1 MIIGVPHL
9 STAQQSAESLSREL
23 KDLYG
28 FEKLEGL
35 INVIAVALEEGPK
48 SAMKYARQ
56 ADEMLGNLYDNHPI
70 LSSEQSRLQAIAINQ
85 VGLAYFENERYSAAL
100 QYFNTAYLIAQKQG
114 QLDEMT
120 VAATYAQ
127 EAEELGGAEPTGI
140 GGAIKQKLNGI
151 RLGGMFQ
158 SNAQRVS
165 INTAIKLGDR
175 HAANGNYRKG
185 IEQYDKAIA
194 KLRNHGDYERIRQ
207 LELVMADWQVNSGNF
222 EEAIGLIQKNEIGTK
237 DTSQMSDRMVA
248 LIKEMEV
255 IEDQKSALQ
264 TEPSTASQPNDQRK
278 APVNIEGITSSREIV
293 EIARQ
298 LESNSDYAQS
308 LAYYKIYVELQEQL
322 AAEEKQRELD
332 IQEKNFQIE
341 QRSQEVA
348 LLNQQQQ
355 IQSLELENRQIELNR
370 QSIISKYLL
379 WGLAAFMIIAVVVLW
394 LYRAKRRDHRKLTI
408 AYSDLDDANTRLA
421 EAEQRIKTLL
431 TQQVSGAVAEELI
444 GGKADKTVS
453 RKFVAIMFVDIR
465 GFTPFAESRDP
476 EEIIQYQNDV
486 FSFMI
491 EIVSKHGGVINQFM
505 GDGFMATFGAPVSHE
520 NDAQEAYL
528 AGQEILEVLSK
539 KNAQGEIPLTQIG
552 IGLHAGWVVAG
563 NVGTSERMQY
573 SITGNTVITAA
584 RLEQMNKQ
592 YDSSFIISDTVLDQL
607 EEGIHPTGKR
617 ETVALKGRSEE
628 MGILVVNR
636 VRSTVE

>member
-1 MIIGVPHL
+1 
-9 STAQQSAESLSREL
+9 
-23 KDLYG
+23 
-28 FEKLEGL
+28 
-35 INVIAVALEEGPK
+35 
-48 SAMKYARQ
+48 
-56 ADEMLGNLYDNHPI
+56 MLDDLYDNHPK
-70 LSSEQSRLQAIAINQ
+70 LSTKDAQLQAVAMNQ
-85 VGLAYFENERYSAAL
+85 VGLAYFENERYGDAL
-100 QYFNTAYLIAQKQG
+100 QYFNEAYSAAQKQG

-120 VAATYAQ
+120 VAAIYSQ
-127 EAEELGGAEPTGI
+127 EAEELKDAEPTGI
-140 GGAIKQKLNGI
+140 GGALKDKLNKI

-158 SNAQRVS
+158 TGAEQVS

-194 KLRNHGDYERIRQ
+194 KLRNHGDYEKIRQ
-207 LELVMADWQVNSGNF
+207 LELVMADWQMNSGNF
-222 EEAIGLIQKNEIGTK
+222 EEAIDLIQRNELSES
-237 DTSQMSDRMVA
+237 DTSHVSERMVA
-248 LIKEMEV
+248 LIREMEL
-255 IEDQKSALQ
+255 IDDQKSTIEATPSSTLQ
-264 TEPSTASQPNDQRK
+264 PRNQRK
-278 APVNIEGITSSREIV
+278 APVNTEGITSGQEIV

-298 LESNSDYAQS
+298 LERNSDYAQS
-308 LAYYKIYVELQEQL
+308 IAYYKVYVELQEQL

-341 QRSQEVA
+341 QRAQEVA
-348 LLNQQQQ
+348 LLNQQRK
-355 IQSLELENRQIELNR
+355 IQSLELENQQIELNR
-370 QSIISKYLL
+370 QSLISRYLL
-379 WGLAAFMIIAVVVLW
+379 WGLAAFIIIALVILW
-394 LYRAKRRDHRKLTI
+394 LYRTKRRDHKKLML
-408 AYSDLDDANTRLA
+408 AYSDLDEANIRLA

-453 RKFVAIMFVDIR
+453 KKFVAIMFVDIR

-476 EEIIQYQNDV
+476 EEIIQYQNDI

-505 GDGFMATFGAPVSHE
+505 GDGFMATFGAPISHK
-520 NDAQEAYL
+520 NDVQEAFL
-528 AGQEILEVLSK
+528 AGRVILEVLSK
-539 KNAQGEIPLTQIG
+539 KNERGEIPTTRIG

-584 RLEQMNKQ
+584 RLEQLNKH
-592 YDSSFIISDTVLDQL
+592 YDSSFIISDAVLDKL
-607 EEGIHPTGKR
+607 DADHLPTGKK

-628 MGILVVNR
+628 MGILIVSQQV
-636 VRSTVE
+636 SKPISSE